1 VKGATLLAI
10 IIEFEVKPEC
20 RAEFEAKLR
29 HDAAETLRDDG
40 CMRMEVF
47 AIRGK
52 PNGFVLSELW
62 RDEAAIEAHR
72 LRPGHSH
79 AWQEPLIVS
88 KRNLSG
94 WLGERG

>member
-1 VKGATLLAI
+1 MLAI
-10 IIEFEVKPEC
+10 IVEFEVRLQC
-20 RAEFEAKLR
+20 RAEFEARLR
-29 HDAAETLRDDG
+29 HDAVQTLRDDG

-47 AIRGK
+47 PVRGE
-52 PNGFVLSELW
+52 PNRFVLSELW

-72 LRPGHSH
+72 NKPGHTH

-94 WLGERG
+94 WISADA